1 MQDFLAAYG
10 SLMVGGLS
18 FLAYFIGF
26 ALLMTFG
33 LNWIQG
39 RGLVMSR
46 LDRGKEQDAVTLQ
59 PPDLKA
65 GGGLRRDPSTHV
77 FVQEVRRNVG
87 VQIDRNIL
95 LFGAAMILTIGA
107 TIFVINQT
115 AALIFI
121 GAVVSAFVVFVCVI
135 KWLTARRLRRF
146 ESQLPEAMDTIVRSL
161 RAGHP
166 TMTAIQL
173 VAREFPKPLGEEFEI
188 VANEIIYGLDLETAL
203 RNLAGRVRLHDLG
216 MMVSSVAL
224 HARSGGNLSEII
236 GNLAEVVR
244 QRIRLRQKTRAISAE
259 GRFSALTLSL
269 LPVVLFGAL
278 SFIAPGFYGEVWQ
291 SPSIIPIFIGAGL
304 WMALGNFIMWRM
316 VNFEA

>member
-10 SLMVGGLS
+10 GLMVNGLS

-26 ALLMTFG
+26 MLLMTFG
-33 LNWIQG
+33 LNWIKG
-39 RGLVMSR
+39 RGFVMSR
-46 LDRGKEQDAVTLQ
+46 LERNKEHEPVALQ
-59 PPDLKA
+59 PPDLTA
-65 GGGLRRDPSTHV
+65 GGGLRRDSSAHV

-87 VQIDRNIL
+87 VQINRNIL
-95 LFGAAMILTIGA
+95 LFGAAMILTVGA
-107 TIFVINQT
+107 TIFVVNQSAGLIFT
-115 AALIFI
+115 AAIA
-121 GAVVSAFVVFVCVI
+121 GAFVVFVCVI
-135 KWLTARRLRRF
+135 KWLTARRLRSF
-146 ESQLPEAMDTIVRSL
+146 ETQLPEAMDTIVRSL

-188 VANEIIYGLDLETAL
+188 VANEINYGLDLETAL
-203 RNLAGRVRLHDLG
+203 RNLAGRVRLHDLS

-224 HARSGGNLSEII
+224 HARAGGNLSEILN
-236 GNLAEVVR
+236 NLADVVR

-269 LPVVLFGAL
+269 LPIVLFGAL

-291 SPSIIPIFIGAGL
+291 SPLIVPVFLGAGI
-304 WMALGNFIMWRM
+304 WMALGNYIMWRM
-316 VNFEA
+316 VNFQV